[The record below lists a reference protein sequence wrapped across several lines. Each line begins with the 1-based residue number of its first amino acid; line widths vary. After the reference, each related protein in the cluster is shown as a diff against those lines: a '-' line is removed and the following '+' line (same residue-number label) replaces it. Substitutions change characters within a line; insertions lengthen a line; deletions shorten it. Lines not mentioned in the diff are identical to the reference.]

1 MPRILSKYVIFEIIQ
16 LNFNLMYIRKALPLD
31 ETVPLLMLQAMEDI
45 VYRFI
50 GKEDKNEAI
59 LFLSDLFKKEG
70 NQYSYENTFVAV
82 DENNEIIGS
91 ITAYDGDQ
99 LSSLR
104 APVLQLIQD
113 KYDQHLE
120 LDDETDGDELYL
132 DTIAVAPNQQGKG
145 VGSLLLRHLLAYAKE
160 NSFSKVGLLVDFENP
175 DAQRLYE
182 RIGFQIGSKTD
193 FAGGQYYHMIYPCK

>member
-1 MPRILSKYVIFEIIQ
+1 
-16 LNFNLMYIRKALPLD
+16 MYIRKALPLD

-45 VYRFI
+45 VYLFI
-50 GKEDKNEAI
+50 GKEDKDEAI
-59 LFLSDLFKKEG
+59 LFLFDLFKREG

-91 ITAYDGDQ
+91 ITAYDGDL

-104 APVLQLIQD
+104 TPVLQFIQD
-113 KYDQHLE
+113 RYDQHLE
-120 LDDETDGDELYL
+120 LDNETDGDELYI

-145 VGSLLLRHLLAYAKE
+145 VGSSLLRHLLAYAKE
-160 NSFSKVGLLVDFENP
+160 NSFSKVGLLVDFDNP

-182 RIGFQIGSKTD
+182 RTGFQIDSKKD
-193 FAGGQYYHMIYPCK
+193 FAGGQYFHMIYPCK